1 MQLSARHEPRRPH
14 LRLSATC
21 SASESRPGTSTN
33 LHVLPEGCPEIE
45 RMLVFRDRLRSNQAE
60 RELYEGKKRE
70 LARRQWKYV
79 QNYADSKGG

>member
-1 MQLSARHEPRRPH
+1 
-14 LRLSATC
+14 
-21 SASESRPGTSTN
+21 
-33 LHVLPEGCPEIE
+33 
-45 RMLVFRDRLRSNQAE
+45 MLAFRDRLRSNQAE